1 MKLFYLTEHTSC
13 YNYFKFIEEGFRY
26 YKFDTGLNH
35 EEKLTKDCILFVV
48 KGSLC
53 ISYRGHEMLVREG
66 KMIFFCRDSLFNTY
80 SLEPCEVVA
89 AIFEGGIWPCQKAS
103 FSELYHLKDIVEY
116 SMEPLEIR
124 DRLHKFLGLLIC
136 YLEDGAN
143 CIHFHETK
151 LRELFWNIRF
161 YYSRQELALFF
172 YTIIGR
178 SQDFKNKVLNS
189 CGKCRTVKDMASTCS
204 MSLSA
209 FKRQFMLEFGEAPI
223 AWMQKQLL
231 GEIKYKLSVTDLPL
245 GTIANELEFSS
256 LAYFSKYCKRCLGYS
271 PTELRQRMKSG
282 QKNAR
287 KEREE

>member
-1 MKLFYLTEHTSC
+1 MRKNWQKIVSC
-13 YNYFKFIEEGFRY
+13 LLWKEVYVFRIE
-26 YKFDTGLNH
+26 DTKCLS
-35 EEKLTKDCILFVV
+35 EKENDL
-48 KGSLC
+48 
-53 ISYRGHEMLVREG
+53 
-66 KMIFFCRDSLFNTY
+66 FCRDSLFNTY

-209 FKRQFMLEFGEAPI
+209 FKRQFMLEFGEARLHGCRNSC
-223 AWMQKQLL
+223 WGK
-231 GEIKYKLSVTDLPL
+231 
-245 GTIANELEFSS
+245 
-256 LAYFSKYCKRCLGYS
+256 
-271 PTELRQRMKSG
+271 
-282 QKNAR
+282 
-287 KEREE
+287 